1 MQKQVVVL
9 FVPLLLLSCVF
20 GQHENT
26 KSSDETF
33 TQQQDVYVGYLNFKL
48 IGKLNRE
55 NKIKEESAERQKFFV
70 ECNEWYIED
79 KDINQLLKDMEQVDA
94 TLAHMLCYYYPC
106 WYTGL
111 ISNGEKEYD
120 ITIYAHS
127 VVTISNKDETIFF
140 IQKEKSNL
148 FIVPCDCC
156 E

>member
-1 MQKQVVVL
+1 MKKQVVVL
-9 FVPLLLLSCVF
+9 FAPLLLLSCVF
-20 GQHENT
+20 GHHENT
-26 KSSDETF
+26 KSSDKTF
-33 TQQQDVYVGYLNFKL
+33 IQQQAVYVGHLDFKL
-48 IGKLNRE
+48 IGKLSRV

-70 ECNEWYIED
+70 ECNDWYIED
-79 KDINQLLKDMEQVDA
+79 KDINQLLKEMEQVEA
-94 TLAHMLCYYYPC
+94 TLAHMHCYYYPC